1 MQNQTLYEK
10 IESFEFPANFHKRLC
25 RENSWSPAQGRAVID
40 EYRRFLYLAMVSPQP
55 VTPSEAVDQAWHLHL
70 IHTRSYWEDLCQ
82 NTLPRPLHHGP
93 TAGGKQ
99 EDEKFENWYERTKAF
114 YASELNQPPPPS
126 IWPASEV
133 RFNPNQRLRW
143 LDTTRHWIIPKP
155 NWQAALPSVLPFL
168 LLSSAAPVV
177 LVMVIVTAFFLLVGL
192 IKAAT
197 KSQQTQKNKGDGGSS
212 VGGCSGSSDS
222 SSDSG
227 DSGGSDS
234 GCGGG
239 GCGGGCGGGD

>member
-1 MQNQTLYEK
+1 MQNQTLHEK
-10 IESFEFPANFHKRLC
+10 IERFEFPVSFHKRLC
-25 RENSWSPAQGRAVID
+25 RENSWSPAQGRAVIE

-93 TAGGKQ
+93 TVGGRQ
-99 EDEKFENWYERTKAF
+99 EDEKFESWYERTKAF
-114 YASELNQPPPPS
+114 YEEELKQVPPAA

-133 RFNPNQRLRW
+133 RFNANQRLRW

-155 NWQAALPSVLPFL
+155 NWQSALPSVLPFI

-177 LVMVIVTAFFLLVGL
+177 LAMVFVTAFFLLLGL
-192 IKAAT
+192 IRAAT
-197 KSQQTQKNKGDGGSS
+197 KSQVSKKKGDASS
-212 VGGCSGSSDS
+212 GGCGTDCSL
-222 SSDSG
+222 DSG
-227 DSGGSDS
+227 DCGGADS

-239 GCGGGCGGGD
+239 GCGGGGCGGGD